1 MKENKFLTVISILS
15 LIFILVGTTFSFF
28 SVANGSSENALV
40 AKSSTVGV
48 NVTVSLLY
56 DGHSLIPMNDEDIMT
71 AYEHQCVDVN
81 NYGACQAYTID
92 VDNIGDEF
100 TYQGK
105 INFDIG
111 NITNLNYIVLDE
123 NDQEIARGTQI
134 ISDTDLSLGDEFTLP
149 ENESR
154 HFKLLIWLSNF
165 DRNQNVEDGGG
176 NYGAKITFESVGGY
190 KITGSISGS

>member
-1 MKENKFLTVISILS
+1 MKEYKFLSIISVLS
-15 LIFILVGTTFSFF
+15 LIFILIGTTFSFF
-28 SVANGSSENALV
+28 SVTTGSRESALAANSSR
-40 AKSSTVGV
+40 VGV

-56 DGHSLIPMNDEDIMT
+56 DGHSLIPMNDSDIMT
-71 AYEHQCVDVN
+71 AYEHQCVDIN

-100 TYQGK
+100 DYQGT
-105 INFDIG
+105 INFNIG

-123 NDQEIARGTQI
+123 EDHEIARSMQLQSG
-134 ISDTDLSLGDEFTLP
+134 TDLSLGDTFTLP
-149 ENESR
+149 KDASR

-165 DRNQNVEDGGG
+165 ERNQNLEDAGG
-176 NYGAKITFESVGGY
+176 NYGALISFESVGGY